1 MYRPLSGR
9 TLETGKVQKPSM
21 FSLIEQ
27 NSHLTH
33 TDGMDTRGVVPF
45 FLLAFAVSLFASG
58 SVRIVYA
65 CSCAS
70 VSPSQQVQMADV
82 VFLGTVTSIN
92 VPSGPQVNSASPEQV
107 TFDVSSVQKGSLGR
121 TIVVSTSMSQG
132 SCGYPFQ
139 VGRQYMVYAQSVGGQ
154 LETGLCA
161 GTNLYGSALGGQPGP
176 GANLSLLGNPLLW
189 GVLGSSV
196 VAAGILL
203 IALHKKRSKS
213 AARRDSDP

>member
-1 MYRPLSGR
+1 
-9 TLETGKVQKPSM
+9 M

-33 TDGMDTRGVVPF
+33 TDGMDSRGVVPF
-45 FLLAFAVSLFASG
+45 FLLAFAISLFASG

-70 VSPSQQVQMADV
+70 LSPSQQYQMADV
-82 VFLGTVTSIN
+82 VFTGTITGIN
-92 VPSGPQVNSASPEQV
+92 VPSGPLVNSASPEQV

-132 SCGYPFQ
+132 TCGYPFQ
-139 VGRQYMVYAQSVGGQ
+139 VGRQYTVYTQSVGGQ

-161 GTNLYGSALGGQPGP
+161 GTNLYTALGGQPGP
-176 GANLSLLGNPLLW
+176 GANLSLLGNPILW
-189 GVLGSSV
+189 GVLGLSV

-203 IALHKKRSKS
+203 IALHKKRSQS
-213 AARRDSDP
+213 AARRNSNP